1 MIRDRFSEKLQTL
14 LGGDEWLILQDEYD
28 AAENLNYESLFCLT
42 NGYLGQE
49 EAMRKGR

>member
-42 NGYLGQE
+42 KRVSGDK
-49 EAMRKGR
+49 RKL